1 MEKFFNWLGREVRWF
16 VIVFGGI
23 ALGFGI
29 SYAIWYIFDLTTDE
43 AKALTALVI
52 IGVCWWYADEFAR
65 ESLS

>member
-1 MEKFFNWLGREVRWF
+1 M
-16 VIVFGGI
+16 IVFGGI